1 MSHNINYDLSLQC
14 LENFSLLKEGK
25 SKIFG
30 FYKTA
35 RSIKKNDH
43 NKINSLLSIIPRNDL
58 VISKVISFN
67 YIFSTKENINNF
79 FYSSLINTNFNNRT
93 SFSFEK
99 GSKYKNQFFKN
110 SRNENELLKSSNYCK
125 NKKVNNKNKLIKP
138 IIIEDTIL
146 NGNSSFK
153 FPNSKKKNNKND
165 LISNSPKNT
174 SKDNLNTSFNIKEI
188 QNFALNAKNVEIFPK
203 KLKMPVFLDE
213 VKYSNKNN
221 KILDNKVIKNNYQ
234 NYQEVS
240 NKTNINE
247 SNQKIYN
254 SFKEIRK
261 ENDLLLNE
269 KLFFSSGSLTIQE
282 SSDNLGNNKETNIVQ
297 SKTNLF
303 KGRKR
308 KNSQYLNIESKHTKH
323 SSDNMMRK
331 IKNKVIESMRLL
343 INKVLKDEIKN
354 ENIKYNLLYK
364 EFRKIQGSF
373 SQELNVKYNYWFY
386 QIKIKDIFCLEISNK
401 YTAIEK
407 SSNKELIDYIYSLMN
422 NNKFTKTKNLLNM
435 SFHQFYHD
443 IFLGE
448 EKTWKNY
455 YGISDEENI
464 YGIEY
469 LLNNLEEE
477 DNGESDAENKKYVN
491 DINDLAHHYEDFFLE
506 KKPRNVD
513 YNNKK
518 NLFIKTFMQNTL
530 NNEYLSLLEEVKKYK
545 NFYDARKGQKVKFTK
560 IDVLNQTKEETM
572 NNNLINESIQIELNE
587 DKTKTNS
594 ALLLFEAPSNGTI
607 KKSNTNESIINLEEN
622 NEKENNIENISENV
636 LSKKENNS
644 IVNIK
649 DDENEKNEDKI
660 LCSNKRKNDK
670 IKYFIFCKK
679 LKTEENTKN
688 LLLIKKKDNPY

>member
-35 RSIKKNDH
+35 RSTKKNDQ

-67 YIFSTKENINNF
+67 YIFSTKENINFNNF
-79 FYSSLINTNFNNRT
+79 FYSSLNNTNFNNRT

-99 GSKYKNQFFKN
+99 VSKNKNQFFKN
-110 SRNENELLKSSNYCK
+110 SRNENELFKSSNYCK

-165 LISNSPKNT
+165 LISNYPKNT
-174 SKDNLNTSFNIKEI
+174 SKDNLNTSFNIKDI

-254 SFKEIRK
+254 SFKEIKK

-282 SSDNLGNNKETNIVQ
+282 SSDSLGNNKGTIISQ

-303 KGRKR
+303 KGRKK

-354 ENIKYNLLYK
+354 ENIKFNLLYK

-422 NNKFTKTKNLLNM
+422 NHKFTKTKNLLNM

-477 DNGESDAENKKYVN
+477 DNGESGAENKKYVK
-491 DINDLAHHYEDFFLE
+491 DINDLAHHYEEFFLE

-518 NLFIKTFMQNTL
+518 NLFIKTFMKNTL
-530 NNEYLSLLEEVKKYK
+530 NDEYLSLLEEVKKLK
-545 NFYDARKGQKVKFTK
+545 NFYDSRKGQKVKFTK

-594 ALLLFEAPSNGTI
+594 ALILFEAPSNGTI
-607 KKSNTNESIINLEEN
+607 KNSNTNESNINLEEN
-622 NEKENNIENISENV
+622 NEKENNIENISEND

-644 IVNIK
+644 KVNIK

-679 LKTEENTKN
+679 LKTEENNKD
-688 LLLIKKKDNPY
+688 LLLIK

>member
-35 RSIKKNDH
+35 RSTKKNDQ

-67 YIFSTKENINNF
+67 YIFSTKENINFNNF
-79 FYSSLINTNFNNRT
+79 FYSSLNNTNFNNRT

-99 GSKYKNQFFKN
+99 VSKNKNQFFKN
-110 SRNENELLKSSNYCK
+110 SRNENELFKNSNYCK

-165 LISNSPKNT
+165 LISNYPKNT
-174 SKDNLNTSFNIKEI
+174 SKDNLNTSFNIKDI

-254 SFKEIRK
+254 SFKEIKK

-282 SSDNLGNNKETNIVQ
+282 SSDSLGNNKGTIISQ

-354 ENIKYNLLYK
+354 ENIKFNLLYK

-422 NNKFTKTKNLLNM
+422 NHKFTKTKNLLNM

-477 DNGESDAENKKYVN
+477 DNGESGAENKKYVK
-491 DINDLAHHYEDFFLE
+491 DINDLAHHYEEFFLE

-518 NLFIKTFMQNTL
+518 NLFIKTFMKNTL
-530 NNEYLSLLEEVKKYK
+530 NDEYLSLLEEVKKLK
-545 NFYDARKGQKVKFTK
+545 NFYDSRKGQKVKFTK

-594 ALLLFEAPSNGTI
+594 ALILFEAPSNGTI
-607 KKSNTNESIINLEEN
+607 KNSNTNENIINLEEN
-622 NEKENNIENISENV
+622 NEKENNIENISEND

-679 LKTEENTKN
+679 LKTEENNKD
-688 LLLIKKKDNPY
+688 LLLIK

>member
-35 RSIKKNDH
+35 RSTKKNDQ

-67 YIFSTKENINNF
+67 YIFSTKENINFNNF
-79 FYSSLINTNFNNRT
+79 FYSSLNNTNFNNRT

-99 GSKYKNQFFKN
+99 VSKNKNQFFKN
-110 SRNENELLKSSNYCK
+110 SRNENELFKNSNYCK

-165 LISNSPKNT
+165 LISNYPKNT
-174 SKDNLNTSFNIKEI
+174 SKDNLNTSFNIKDI

-254 SFKEIRK
+254 SLKEIRK

-282 SSDNLGNNKETNIVQ
+282 SSDNLGNNKGTIITQ

-354 ENIKYNLLYK
+354 ENIKFNILYK

-422 NNKFTKTKNLLNM
+422 NHKFAKTKNLLNM

-477 DNGESDAENKKYVN
+477 DNGESGAENKKYVK
-491 DINDLAHHYEDFFLE
+491 DINDLAHHYEEFFLE

-518 NLFIKTFMQNTL
+518 NLFIKTFMKNTL
-530 NNEYLSLLEEVKKYK
+530 NDEYLSLLEEVKKLK
-545 NFYDARKGQKVKFTK
+545 NFYDSRKGQKVKFTK

-594 ALLLFEAPSNGTI
+594 ALILFEAPSNGTI
-607 KKSNTNESIINLEEN
+607 KNSNTNENIINLEEN
-622 NEKENNIENISENV
+622 NEKENNIENISEND

-660 LCSNKRKNDK
+660 LCNNKRKNDK

-679 LKTEENTKN
+679 LKTEENNKD
-688 LLLIKKKDNPY
+688 LLLIK

>member
-35 RSIKKNDH
+35 RSTKKNDQ

-67 YIFSTKENINNF
+67 YIFSTKENINFNNF
-79 FYSSLINTNFNNRT
+79 FYSSLNNTNFNNRT

-99 GSKYKNQFFKN
+99 VSKNKNQFFKN
-110 SRNENELLKSSNYCK
+110 SRNENELFKNSNYCK

-165 LISNSPKNT
+165 LISNYPKNT
-174 SKDNLNTSFNIKEI
+174 SKDNLNTSFNIKDI

-221 KILDNKVIKNNYQ
+221 KNLDNKVIKNNYQ

-254 SFKEIRK
+254 SFKEIKK

-282 SSDNLGNNKETNIVQ
+282 SSDSLGNNKGTIISQ

-354 ENIKYNLLYK
+354 ENIKFNLLYK

-422 NNKFTKTKNLLNM
+422 NHKFTKTKNLLNM

-477 DNGESDAENKKYVN
+477 DNGESGAENKKYVK
-491 DINDLAHHYEDFFLE
+491 DINDLAHHYEEFFLE

-518 NLFIKTFMQNTL
+518 NLFIKTFMKNTL
-530 NNEYLSLLEEVKKYK
+530 NDEYLSLLEEVKKLK
-545 NFYDARKGQKVKFTK
+545 NFYDSRKGQKVKFTK

-594 ALLLFEAPSNGTI
+594 ALILFEAPSNGTI
-607 KKSNTNESIINLEEN
+607 KNSNTNESNINLEEN
-622 NEKENNIENISENV
+622 NEKENNIENISEND

-644 IVNIK
+644 KVNIK

-679 LKTEENTKN
+679 LKTEENNKD
-688 LLLIKKKDNPY
+688 LLLIK

>member
-35 RSIKKNDH
+35 RSTKKNDQ

-67 YIFSTKENINNF
+67 YIFSTKENINFNNF
-79 FYSSLINTNFNNRT
+79 FYSSLNNTNFNNRT

-99 GSKYKNQFFKN
+99 VSKNKNQFFKN
-110 SRNENELLKSSNYCK
+110 SRNENELFKNSNYCK

-165 LISNSPKNT
+165 LISNYPKNT
-174 SKDNLNTSFNIKEI
+174 SKDNLNTSFNIKDI

-254 SFKEIRK
+254 SLKEIRK

-282 SSDNLGNNKETNIVQ
+282 SSDNLGNNKGTIITQ

-354 ENIKYNLLYK
+354 ENIKFNLLYK

-422 NNKFTKTKNLLNM
+422 NHKFTKTKNLLNM

-477 DNGESDAENKKYVN
+477 DNGESGAENKKYVK
-491 DINDLAHHYEDFFLE
+491 DINDLAHHYEEFFLE

-518 NLFIKTFMQNTL
+518 NLFIKTFMKNTL
-530 NNEYLSLLEEVKKYK
+530 NDEYLSLLEEVKKLK
-545 NFYDARKGQKVKFTK
+545 NFYDSRKGQKVKFTK

-594 ALLLFEAPSNGTI
+594 ALILFEAPSNGTI
-607 KKSNTNESIINLEEN
+607 KNSNTNENIINLEEN
-622 NEKENNIENISENV
+622 NEKENNIENISEND

-660 LCSNKRKNDK
+660 LCNNKRKNDK

-679 LKTEENTKN
+679 LKTEENNKD
-688 LLLIKKKDNPY
+688 LLLIK

>member
-35 RSIKKNDH
+35 RSTKKNDQ

-67 YIFSTKENINNF
+67 YIFSTKENINFNNF
-79 FYSSLINTNFNNRT
+79 FYSSLNNTNFNNRT

-99 GSKYKNQFFKN
+99 VSKNKNQFFKN
-110 SRNENELLKSSNYCK
+110 SRNENELFKNSNYCK

-165 LISNSPKNT
+165 LISNYPKNT
-174 SKDNLNTSFNIKEI
+174 SKDNLNTSFNIKDI

-254 SFKEIRK
+254 SLKEIRK

-282 SSDNLGNNKETNIVQ
+282 SSDNLGNNKGTIITQ

-354 ENIKYNLLYK
+354 ENIKFNLLYK

-422 NNKFTKTKNLLNM
+422 NHKFTKTKNLLNM

-477 DNGESDAENKKYVN
+477 DNGESGAENKKYVK
-491 DINDLAHHYEDFFLE
+491 DINDLAHHYEEFFLE

-518 NLFIKTFMQNTL
+518 NLFIKTFMKNTL
-530 NNEYLSLLEEVKKYK
+530 NDEYLSLLEEVKKLK
-545 NFYDARKGQKVKFTK
+545 NFYDSRKGQKVKFTK

-594 ALLLFEAPSNGTI
+594 ALILFEAPSNGTI
-607 KKSNTNESIINLEEN
+607 KNSNTNENIINLEEN
-622 NEKENNIENISENV
+622 NEKENNIENISEND

-660 LCSNKRKNDK
+660 LCNNKRKNDK

-679 LKTEENTKN
+679 LKTEENTKD
-688 LLLIKKKDNPY
+688 LLLIK

>member
-1 MSHNINYDLSLQC
+1 MSHNINCDLSLQC
-14 LENFSLLKEGK
+14 IGSFSLLKEEK

-35 RSIKKNDH
+35 RSTKKNYQ

-58 VISKVISFN
+58 AISKEISFN
-67 YIFSTKENINNF
+67 YILSMKKNIDFNNF
-79 FYSSLINTNFNNRT
+79 FNFSLNNTNFNNRT
-93 SFSFEK
+93 SSSYEK
-99 GSKYKNQFFKN
+99 VTKNKNQIFKDFK
-110 SRNENELLKSSNYCK
+110 NENELFKRANYCK

-138 IIIEDTIL
+138 IIIEDTVL
-146 NGNSSFK
+146 NSSFN
-153 FPNSKKKNNKND
+153 FPNSKKINNKNN
-165 LISNSPKNT
+165 LISNYPKNT
-174 SKDNLNTSFNIKEI
+174 YKDNLNTTFNIKDI
-188 QNFALNAKNVEIFPK
+188 QNLALEVKNVEIFPK
-203 KLKMPVFLDE
+203 ELKMPVFLDE
-213 VKYSNKNN
+213 VNYSNKKN
-221 KILDNKVIKNNYQ
+221 KILDIKNNYQ

-247 SNQKIYN
+247 SNQKINN

-261 ENDLLLNE
+261 ENDLLLKE
-269 KLFFSSGSLTIQE
+269 KPYFSSGSLTIQE
-282 SSDNLGNNKETNIVQ
+282 SSDNLGNNNGTIIVK
-297 SKTNLF
+297 SKTNIF

-386 QIKIKDIFCLEISNK
+386 QITIKDIFCLEISNK

-407 SSNKELIDYIYSLMN
+407 SSNKELIDYIYSPKN
-422 NNKFTKTKNLLNM
+422 NNKFPMTKNLLNT

-455 YGISDEENI
+455 YGVSDEENI

-477 DNGESDAENKKYVN
+477 DKGEFGAENKKYVN
-491 DINDLAHHYEDFFLE
+491 DINDLAHHYEEFFLE

-518 NLFIKTFMQNTL
+518 NQFIKTFMQNTL
-530 NNEYLSLLEEVKKYK
+530 NDEYLTLLEEVKKHK
-545 NFYDARKGQKVKFTK
+545 NYYDARKGQKVKFTK
-560 IDVLNQTKEETM
+560 INVLNQAKEETM
-572 NNNLINESIQIELNE
+572 NNNLINESTQIELNE
-587 DKTKTNS
+587 VKTKNNS
-594 ALLLFEAPSNGTI
+594 ALNLFEVPSNETI
-607 KKSNTNESIINLEEN
+607 KNSNTNESIINLEEN
-622 NEKENNIENISENV
+622 KEKESNIENISENV
-636 LSKKENNS
+636 LSKKESNS

-649 DDENEKNEDKI
+649 EDDLEKNEDKI
-660 LCSNKRKNDK
+660 LCNNKRKNDK
-670 IKYFIFCKK
+670 IKYFIFYKK
-679 LKTEENTKN
+679 LKTEDNSKD
-688 LLLIKKKDNPY
+688 LLLIK

>member
-35 RSIKKNDH
+35 RSTKKNDQ

-67 YIFSTKENINNF
+67 YIFSTKENINFNNF
-79 FYSSLINTNFNNRT
+79 FYSSLNNTNFNNRT

-99 GSKYKNQFFKN
+99 VSKNKNQFFKN
-110 SRNENELLKSSNYCK
+110 SRNENELFKSSNYCK

-165 LISNSPKNT
+165 LISNYPKNT
-174 SKDNLNTSFNIKEI
+174 SKDNLNTSFNIKDI

-254 SFKEIRK
+254 SFKEIKK

-282 SSDNLGNNKETNIVQ
+282 SSDSLGNNKGTIISQ

-303 KGRKR
+303 KGRKK

-354 ENIKYNLLYK
+354 ENIKFNLLYK

-422 NNKFTKTKNLLNM
+422 NHKFTKTKNLLNM

-477 DNGESDAENKKYVN
+477 DNGESGAENKKYVK
-491 DINDLAHHYEDFFLE
+491 DINDLAHHYEEFFLE

-518 NLFIKTFMQNTL
+518 NLFIKTFMKNTL
-530 NNEYLSLLEEVKKYK
+530 NDEYLSLLEEVKKLK
-545 NFYDARKGQKVKFTK
+545 NFYDSRKGQKVKFTK

-594 ALLLFEAPSNGTI
+594 ALILFEAPSNGTI
-607 KKSNTNESIINLEEN
+607 KNSNTNESNINLEEN
-622 NEKENNIENISENV
+622 NEKENNIENISEND

-644 IVNIK
+644 KVNIK

-679 LKTEENTKN
+679 LKTEENNKD
-688 LLLIKKKDNPY
+688 LLFIK

>member
-35 RSIKKNDH
+35 RSTKKNDQ

-67 YIFSTKENINNF
+67 YIFSTKENINFNNF
-79 FYSSLINTNFNNRT
+79 FYSSLNNTNFNNRT

-99 GSKYKNQFFKN
+99 VSKNKNQFFKN
-110 SRNENELLKSSNYCK
+110 SRNENELFKNSNYCK

-165 LISNSPKNT
+165 LISNYPKNT
-174 SKDNLNTSFNIKEI
+174 SKDNLNTSFNIKDI

-254 SFKEIRK
+254 SLKEIRK

-282 SSDNLGNNKETNIVQ
+282 SSDNLGNNKGTIITQN
-297 SKTNLF
+297 KTNLF

-354 ENIKYNLLYK
+354 ENIKFNLLYK

-422 NNKFTKTKNLLNM
+422 NHKFTKTKNLLNM

-477 DNGESDAENKKYVN
+477 DNGESGAENKKYVK
-491 DINDLAHHYEDFFLE
+491 DINDLAHHYEEFFLE

-518 NLFIKTFMQNTL
+518 NLFIKTFMKNTL
-530 NNEYLSLLEEVKKYK
+530 NDEYLSLLEEVKKLK
-545 NFYDARKGQKVKFTK
+545 NFYDSRKGQKVKFTK

-594 ALLLFEAPSNGTI
+594 ALILFEAPSNGTI
-607 KKSNTNESIINLEEN
+607 KNSNTNESNINLEEN
-622 NEKENNIENISENV
+622 NEKENNIENISEND

-644 IVNIK
+644 KVNIK

-679 LKTEENTKN
+679 LKTEENNKD
-688 LLLIKKKDNPY
+688 LLLIK

>member
-1 MSHNINYDLSLQC
+1 MSHNINCDLSLQC
-14 LENFSLLKEGK
+14 IGSFSLLKEEK

-35 RSIKKNDH
+35 RSTKKNYQ

-58 VISKVISFN
+58 AISKEISFN
-67 YIFSTKENINNF
+67 YILSMKKNIDFNNF
-79 FYSSLINTNFNNRT
+79 FNFSLNNTNFNNRT
-93 SFSFEK
+93 SSSYEK
-99 GSKYKNQFFKN
+99 VTKNKNQIFKDFK
-110 SRNENELLKSSNYCK
+110 NENELFKRANYCK
-125 NKKVNNKNKLIKP
+125 NKKVNKNKLIKP
-138 IIIEDTIL
+138 IIIEDTVL
-146 NGNSSFK
+146 NSSFN
-153 FPNSKKKNNKND
+153 FPNSKKINNKNN
-165 LISNSPKNT
+165 LISNYPKNT
-174 SKDNLNTSFNIKEI
+174 YKDNLNTTFNIKDI
-188 QNFALNAKNVEIFPK
+188 QNLALEVKNVEIFPK
-203 KLKMPVFLDE
+203 ELKMPVFLDE
-213 VKYSNKNN
+213 VNYSNKKN
-221 KILDNKVIKNNYQ
+221 KILDIKNNYQ

-247 SNQKIYN
+247 SNQKINN

-261 ENDLLLNE
+261 ENDLLLKE
-269 KLFFSSGSLTIQE
+269 KPYFSSGSLTIQE
-282 SSDNLGNNKETNIVQ
+282 SSDNLGNNNGTIIVK
-297 SKTNLF
+297 SKTNIF

-386 QIKIKDIFCLEISNK
+386 QITIKDIFCLEISNK

-407 SSNKELIDYIYSLMN
+407 SSNKELIDYIYSPTN
-422 NNKFTKTKNLLNM
+422 NNKFPMTKNLLNT

-455 YGISDEENI
+455 YGVSDEENI

-477 DNGESDAENKKYVN
+477 DKGEFGAENKKYVN
-491 DINDLAHHYEDFFLE
+491 DINDLAHHYEEFFLE

-518 NLFIKTFMQNTL
+518 NQFIKTFMQNTL
-530 NNEYLSLLEEVKKYK
+530 NDEYLTLLEEVKKHK
-545 NFYDARKGQKVKFTK
+545 NYYDARKGQKVKFTK
-560 IDVLNQTKEETM
+560 IDVLNQAKEETM
-572 NNNLINESIQIELNE
+572 NNNLINESTQIELNE
-587 DKTKTNS
+587 VKTKNNS
-594 ALLLFEAPSNGTI
+594 ALNLFEVPSNETI
-607 KKSNTNESIINLEEN
+607 KNSNTNESIINLEEN
-622 NEKENNIENISENV
+622 KEKESNIENISENV
-636 LSKKENNS
+636 LSKKESNS

-649 DDENEKNEDKI
+649 EDDLEKNEDKI
-660 LCSNKRKNDK
+660 LCNNKRKNDK
-670 IKYFIFCKK
+670 IKYFIFYKK
-679 LKTEENTKN
+679 LKTEDNSKD
-688 LLLIKKKDNPY
+688 LLLIK

>member
-14 LENFSLLKEGK
+14 MYNFSLLKEEK

-35 RSIKKNDH
+35 RSSKKNYQ
-43 NKINSLLSIIPRNDL
+43 NKINSLLSIISRNDL
-58 VISKVISFN
+58 VISKEISFY
-67 YIFSTKENINNF
+67 YILYKKKNIDFNNF
-79 FYSSLINTNFNNRT
+79 FNSSLNNINFNNRT
-93 SFSFEK
+93 SFSFERVK
-99 GSKYKNQFFKN
+99 KNKNQLFKN
-110 SRNENELLKSSNYCK
+110 SPNENELFKSSDYCK

-146 NGNSSFK
+146 NQNRCFK
-153 FPNSKKKNNKND
+153 LPNSKKINNEND
-165 LISNSPKNT
+165 LISNYPENA
-174 SKDNLNTSFNIKEI
+174 SKDNLNSAFNIKDI

-213 VKYSNKNN
+213 VECLNKNN
-221 KILDNKVIKNNYQ
+221 KINKIFENKVIKN

-240 NKTNINE
+240 NKTNNNE
-247 SNQKIYN
+247 TNQKINN

-269 KLFFSSGSLTIQE
+269 KLYYSSGSFTIQE
-282 SSDNLGNNKETNIVQ
+282 SSDNIGNNKEIIIDHN
-297 SKTNLF
+297 KKNLF

-308 KNSQYLNIESKHTKH
+308 KNSKYLNIESKHTKH

-354 ENIKYNLLYK
+354 ENLKYNLLYK

-373 SQELNVKYNYWFY
+373 SQELNIKYNYWFY
-386 QIKIKDIFCLEISNK
+386 QITIKDIFCLEISNK

-407 SSNKELIDYIYSLMN
+407 SSNKELIDYIYSPMN
-422 NNKFTKTKNLLNM
+422 NHKFAKTKNLLNT

-455 YGISDEENI
+455 YGINDEENI

-477 DNGESDAENKKYVN
+477 DNGESGVDNKRYIN
-491 DINDLAHHYEDFFLE
+491 DISDLAHHYEEFFLE

-518 NLFIKTFMQNTL
+518 NQFIKTFMQNTL
-530 NNEYLSLLEEVKKYK
+530 NDEYLNLLEEVKKLK
-545 NFYDARKGQKVKFTK
+545 NYYDTRYGQKVKFTK
-560 IDVLNQTKEETM
+560 IDVHNQTKEDIM
-572 NNNLINESIQIELNE
+572 NNLINESTQIELNE
-587 DKTKTNS
+587 IKTKNNS
-594 ALLLFEAPSNGTI
+594 DINVFEAPINGTI
-607 KKSNTNESIINLEEN
+607 KNSNTNESIINLEEN
-622 NEKENNIENISENV
+622 NEKENNIENISENF
-636 LSKKENNS
+636 LSKKENNT

-649 DDENEKNEDKI
+649 EDDLEKNEEKI
-660 LCSNKRKNDK
+660 LCNNKRKNDK
-670 IKYFIFCKK
+670 IKYFIFYKK
-679 LKTEENTKN
+679 LKTEDNTKDI
-688 LLLIKKKDNPY
+688 LLIK